1 MYAAMNIG
9 CIVEYIDQ
17 QRIICA
23 VVLQVKQQR
32 LRLLT
37 ENNREVNLSASRL
50 AHIGKMTLDM
60 AGTRDFIVKA
70 LKRLAITRENLAA
83 AVNVKEMWELL
94 HGEEEEID
102 APTMTSFC
110 FDPPL
115 TCDNES
121 AVVRAFFND
130 RLYFKF
136 GKDGFTPYTEQQVEN
151 LQRQLR
157 ETEELERLIERGGTW
172 LKEALEEKNDQKD
185 QTVKINDIDPGIL
198 DILKDYYLFDKESK
212 NAQTAR
218 AILSK
223 AGTDSTD
230 QIFTALVKTG
240 IWNKDEN
247 TDIIRLDI
255 PTDFPDSVMEQAQ
268 KIIATT
274 IDPEIRPVETDP
286 LRSDLTHLPIITI
299 DGQSTHDYDDALS
312 FEKKDDGYIIGIHI
326 IDVGFFV
333 KHNDPIDQEART
345 RGSSIY
351 MPDDKIPMLPTDL
364 SENMCSLKEGEI
376 RPGIT
381 TFVHLNRFFEIIDYR
396 IVASVI
402 KVHKQM
408 TYTEAN
414 MLNGEDESI
423 TTLYKAATVMREK
436 RLKAGGVQI
445 TLPEVNIWIEENGE
459 IGISKVDRENP
470 SRMLVSEMMI
480 LANSLMAEF
489 LSTHNVPA
497 VYRSQPDPKKRL
509 FQGIET
515 SLFLNCMQRKQLN
528 RAVIGIK
535 PENHSGL
542 GVKAY
547 VTATSPIRRY
557 YDLLTQRQ
565 IRSILGYETAYT
577 TDELKTIL
585 QTVEIP
591 VANTSKAQ
599 YLRRRYWLFKYLES
613 MKGSTCEAIVLDQR
627 RDFYMVILKE
637 YMLEWKL
644 SSSGLNLKP
653 GDLINVTIQHAD
665 ARRDQLSIFV

>member
-1 MYAAMNIG
+1 MNIG

-17 QRIICA
+17 QKIICA

-37 ENNREVNLSASRL
+37 ENNREVNISASRL
-50 AHIGKMTLDM
+50 THIGKETLDM

-70 LKRLAITRENLAA
+70 LKRFAITRENLALT
-83 AVNVKEMWELL
+83 VNVKEIWELL
-94 HGEEEEID
+94 HEEQEEID
-102 APTMTSFC
+102 TPTMAGFC

-115 TCDNES
+115 TCDNRA

-136 GKDGFTPYTEQQVEN
+136 DKDGFTPYTEQQVEN
-151 LQRQLR
+151 LQHQL
-157 ETEELERLIERGGTW
+157 EEAKELERLIEQGGTW
-172 LKEALEEKNDQKD
+172 LKEALSN
-185 QTVKINDIDPGIL
+185 QTVKANDIDPGIL
-198 DILKDYYLFDKESK
+198 EILKDYYVFDKESK

-218 AILSK
+218 AILSR

-230 QIFTALVKTG
+230 QIFTSLVKTG
-240 IWNKDEN
+240 IWNKNEN
-247 TDIIRLDI
+247 IDLIRLDV
-255 PTDFPDSVMEQAQ
+255 PTVFPESVMEQAQ
-268 KIIATT
+268 KIIAKTLAPTT
-274 IDPEIRPVETDP
+274 CPIESDP
-286 LRSDLTHLPIITI
+286 LRCDSTHLPIITI
-299 DGQSTHDYDDALS
+299 DGQSTLDYDDAIS

-333 KHNDPIDQEART
+333 KDNDPIDQDART
-345 RGSSIY
+345 RGNSIY
-351 MPDDKIPMLPTDL
+351 MPDDKIPMLPTSL

-381 TFVHLNRFFEIIDYR
+381 TFVHFNRFFEIIDYQ

-408 TYTEAN
+408 TYSEAN
-414 MLNGEDESI
+414 MLNGEDEAI
-423 TTLYKAATVMREK
+423 TTLYKAATVMRDK
-436 RLKAGGVQI
+436 RLRAGGVQI

-459 IGISKVDRENP
+459 IGISRVDRENP
-470 SRMLVSEMMI
+470 SRMLVSEMMV
-480 LANSLMAEF
+480 LANTLMAEF
-489 LSTHNVPA
+489 LANHNVPA

-515 SLFLNCMQRKQLN
+515 SLFLNCMQRKQLS
-528 RAVIGIK
+528 RAVIGTR

-542 GVKAY
+542 GVKSY

-565 IRSILGYETAYT
+565 IRSILGYEPAYT
-577 TDELKTIL
+577 TAELKTIL

-591 VANTSKAQ
+591 IANTSKVQ
-599 YLRRRYWLFKYLES
+599 YLRRKYWLFKYLES

-627 RDFYMVILKE
+627 RDCYMVMLKE

-653 GDLINVTIQHAD
+653 GDLISVTIQHAD